1 MHIIKEKISVQTTN
15 YNAGTKRTH
24 KLKHKLQLLGLLVPP

>member
-15 YNAGTKRTH
+15 YNAGTKRTN
-24 KLKHKLQLLGLLVPP
+24 KLPP